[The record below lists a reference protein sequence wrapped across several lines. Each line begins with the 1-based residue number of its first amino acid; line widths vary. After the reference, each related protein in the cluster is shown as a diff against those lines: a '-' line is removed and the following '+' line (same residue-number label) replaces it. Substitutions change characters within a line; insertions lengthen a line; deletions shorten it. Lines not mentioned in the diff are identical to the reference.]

1 MSKAPGMNCPHCKHS
16 ARARTSTQLS
26 PMFREVT
33 YTCLNTDCGHV
44 FVCGLEA
51 IRTLSPSSIPD
62 PEINLPFS
70 RHVRQ
75 RELVQQ
81 MRLSLEKDHE
91 SA

>member
-1 MSKAPGMNCPHCKHS
+1 MSKGPGMSCPHCKHA

-26 PMFREVT
+26 ALFREVT
-33 YTCLNTDCGHV
+33 YVCANTDCGHV

-51 IRTLSPSSIPD
+51 IRTLSPSAIPD
-62 PEINLPFS
+62 PEVNLPFS

-81 MRLSLEKDHE
+81 LKLGLGAEFS
-91 SA
+91 